1 MSEPSGETPSPS
13 PPARSPAEVR
23 RGDIR
28 HAAVGAGTN
37 FLTIIAGL
45 SEFAFQPIM
54 AHLYGVSTYGLY
66 RFGYGILEPFLRL
79 SALGTDKGLLRHI
92 ASHRVAGEP
101 ELERA
106 SLRTACWLTLLGG
119 LGLAAL
125 AFLLAGPLAR
135 LQNQPSSELAIRL
148 LAPSIPFAALVL
160 VLISATMGAKLM
172 RYNLLVRGIA
182 QPLLLLLAALAAGLL
197 SPTLVGL
204 CGANVVATALTA
216 LLAVWAAR
224 RVFRG
229 VPLREL
235 FWPRS
240 GRGPGLH
247 WEMARFSLPMGL
259 AEFLNAVL
267 QRADLIL
274 LGFFAGLESVGV
286 YAGLETISRIVA
298 NVRYAFDPV
307 ASPVLSEALRQRDQA
322 RLGYNLKLMTRWVAL
337 LTFPVFC
344 FMLLFQADLLGLF
357 PREFLVAAGLFP
369 LFLLRHLVNGTLG
382 LSGWVVAM
390 AGRSSL
396 VLFNNLAAAACNV
409 GLSLWLL
416 PRHGMLGA
424 CIAALASVSLIQV
437 LILVE
442 VVVLHRVQPF
452 SLAFLK
458 VCLAAA
464 AALGVMHQLAP
475 LEGLAAPLRLGLG
488 TLLLVGLYLGALV
501 ALRLQPEEREIAAR
515 VGARLGRLLGRGRR

>member
-1 MSEPSGETPSPS
+1 M
-13 PPARSPAEVR
+13 
-23 RGDIR
+23 R

-45 SEFAFQPIM
+45 SEFAFHPVM

-66 RFGYGILEPFLRL
+66 RFGFGILEPFLRL

-106 SLRTACWLTLLGG
+106 SLRTACWMTLVGG
-119 LGLAAL
+119 LSLAAL
-125 AFLLAGPLAR
+125 AFVLAGPLAR

-182 QPLLLLLAALAAGLL
+182 QPLLLLVAALVAGLV
-197 SPTLVGL
+197 SPTLVSL

-224 RVFRG
+224 RVFRQ
-229 VPLREL
+229 VPLGEL
-235 FWPRS
+235 FWRRAGQGPR
-240 GRGPGLH
+240 LH
-247 WEMARFSLPMGL
+247 WEMVRFSLPMGV

-298 NVRYAFDPV
+298 NVRFAFDPV

-322 RLGYNLKLMTRWVAL
+322 RLRYNLKLMTRWVAL
-337 LTFPVFC
+337 LTFPVFG
-344 FMLLFQADLLGLF
+344 FMLLFQGDLVGMF
-357 PREFLVAAGLFP
+357 PPQFMAAAGLFP

-390 AGRSSL
+390 AGRSNL
-396 VLFNNLAAAACNV
+396 VLLNNLVAAGCNV
-409 GLSLWLL
+409 ALSLLLL

-424 CIAALASVSLIQV
+424 CIAALASVSLIQ
-437 LILVE
+437 LMILVE
-442 VVVLHRVQPF
+442 VIALHRVQPF

-464 AALGVMHQLAP
+464 ASIGLLYW
-475 LEGLAAPLRLGLG
+475 LEPLAALALPLRLGLG
-488 TLLLVGLYLGALV
+488 TLLLLGLYFGALA

-515 VGARLGRLLGRGRR
+515 IWQLLRRVANRG